1 MAWTYSTTVTKIW
14 YWSSSSA
21 PTSTATAPTSRAMRE
36 VESPINSPGSE
47 QDQDGTAM
55 PLGDRRY
62 GQDSC
67 DHGPRAARL
76 GDRATRGGRQP
87 ERGPRA
93 GGRRRCG
100 ERAAVWGVV

>member
-21 PTSTATAPTSRAMRE
+21 PTSTPTAPTSRAMRE
-36 VESPINSPGSE
+36 VDSPINSPGS
-47 QDQDGTAM
+47 DQDEHGTAM

-62 GQDSC
+62 GQDSR

-87 ERGPRA
+87 ERGPRVA
-93 GGRRRCG
+93 VRIRRGNRPALW
-100 ERAAVWGVV
+100 EL